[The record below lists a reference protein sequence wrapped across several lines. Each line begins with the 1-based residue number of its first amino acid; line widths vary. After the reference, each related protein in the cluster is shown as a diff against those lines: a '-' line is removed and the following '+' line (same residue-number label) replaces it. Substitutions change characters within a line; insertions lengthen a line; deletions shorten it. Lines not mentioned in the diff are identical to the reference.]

1 MNTKDPT
8 EDHTK
13 KILSNRQRDALLH
26 VAAADSIAEGARRAS
41 VSRATIYRWI
51 EDDDFRAELKRLRT
65 EMADLAQTEMQG
77 TMLKAAAVIDQGLDG
92 EISSVKLR
100 TALGAISAVLKIRHD
115 LNLEK
120 RLDRIDD
127 ALALL
132 RRESAGPGL

>member
-8 EDHTK
+8 EDHTGK
-13 KILSNRQRDALLH
+13 NLSNRQRDALLH
-26 VAAADSIAEGARRAS
+26 VAAADSIAEGARRAG
-41 VSRATIYRWI
+41 VSRASIYRWMD
-51 EDDDFRAELKRLRT
+51 DDDFRSELERLRA

-92 EISSVKLR
+92 AISPVQLR
-100 TALGAISAVLKIRHD
+100 AALGAISAVLKIRHD

-132 RRESAGPGL
+132 RKDGMGP

>member
-1 MNTKDPT
+1 MD
-8 EDHTK
+8 
-13 KILSNRQRDALLH
+13 
-26 VAAADSIAEGARRAS
+26 
-41 VSRATIYRWI
+41 
-51 EDDDFRAELKRLRT
+51 DDDFRSELERLRA

-92 EISSVKLR
+92 SISPVQLR
-100 TALGAISAVLKIRHD
+100 AALGAISAVLKIRHD

-132 RRESAGPGL
+132 RKDGMGP